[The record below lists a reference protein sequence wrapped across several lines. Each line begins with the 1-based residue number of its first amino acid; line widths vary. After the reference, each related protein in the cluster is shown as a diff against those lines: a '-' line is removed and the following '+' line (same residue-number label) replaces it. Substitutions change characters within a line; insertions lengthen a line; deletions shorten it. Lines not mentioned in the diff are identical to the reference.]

1 MSLLQCD
8 QCKNILK
15 DPIFIPCGYSICKRH
30 IDESTSHSTP
40 CAFCQNVHKGS
51 FVVNQKVSRLLDIL
65 NRTKANLNNLSDKT
79 KAYER
84 LKQRPVDFVTA
95 RFDELKRQVE
105 AERDKIVEFVRS
117 QVDLETKKCV
127 KQIENHRDRC
137 LNLLDVKPTSSAD
150 FLIDQSEINAKLAK
164 SKELLVSNKIS
175 EDVWED
181 INKEANSMYE
191 EVKRKLTTLQESL
204 LDRCVYR
211 FEPGFNYNKQ
221 IAFGKVIV
229 EKVKDNGTQI
239 EAISSN
245 SISPAIQMEKSPNP
259 TANPSQ
265 SENEVTQTQN
275 QIQVSQ
281 SEQISSSN
289 QQKTVKTAQKQII
302 SRQQTQPKTPQQKTT
317 PQINN
322 QSLPLTTTTTQTA
335 QRKLATTVEQNGV
348 KLVSRKS
355 SIYKK
360 PNILSKAKSG
370 FNSIRSNK
378 SQPIAIAMARR
389 FKRIFGH
396 INYVYCICFDRTG
409 EYIFTVSGQVI
420 F

>member
-1 MSLLQCD
+1 
-8 QCKNILK
+8 
-15 DPIFIPCGYSICKRH
+15 
-30 IDESTSHSTP
+30 
-40 CAFCQNVHKGS
+40 
-51 FVVNQKVSRLLDIL
+51 L
-65 NRTKANLNNLSDKT
+65 NRTKANLKNLSDKT
-79 KAYER
+79 QAYER
-84 LKQRPVDFVTA
+84 LKQRPADFVTA

-105 AERDKIVEFVRS
+105 AERDKLVDFVRL

-127 KQIENHRDRC
+127 KQIENHRERC

-181 INKEANSMYE
+181 INKEANLMYE
-191 EVKRKLTTLQESL
+191 EVKIKLTALQESL

-211 FEPGFNYNKQ
+211 FEPAFDYNKQ

-229 EKVKDNGTQI
+229 EKVKDNGAQI
-239 EAISSN
+239 ETISSN
-245 SISPAIQMEKSPNP
+245 SISPAIQSPNP

-265 SENEVTQTQN
+265 SEIEVTQTDN

-281 SEQISSSN
+281 SEQISSNN
-289 QQKTVKTAQKQII
+289 QRQTV
-302 SRQQTQPKTPQQKTT
+302 KTPQQQTT
-317 PQINN
+317 SQINN
-322 QSLPLTTTTTQTA
+322 QSTTTQTA
-335 QRKLATTVEQNGV
+335 QRKLATTVEQSGV

-355 SIYKK
+355 STYKT
-360 PNILSKAKSG
+360 PNIFSKAKSG
-370 FNSIRSNK
+370 FDSINRNK

-409 EYIFTVSGQVI
+409 EYIFTVSCQLN
-420 F
+420 